1 MRVLL
6 DTHMLIWILNGY
18 EHLIENRE
26 FMDLYMNEIDD
37 IYFSA
42 ISIWEIEL
50 KKMIGKANFTYD
62 GREIYHAALDSN
74 MTPLPLFPKNSL
86 RLEEVKLPHKDPF
99 DRMLLAQAMD
109 NDLVLLTH
117 DPKFKDINDRHVR
130 YLALD

>member
-42 ISIWEIEL
+42 ISIWKIEL

-74 MTPLPLFPKNSL
+74 MTPLSLFPKNSL

-117 DPKFKDINDRHVR
+117 DSKFKDINDRHVR

>member
-18 EHLIENRE
+18 EHLVLNRE
-26 FMDLYMNEIDD
+26 FMDFYLNEIDD
-37 IYFSA
+37 MYFSA

-62 GREIYHAALDSN
+62 GREIYYAALESN

-86 RLEEVKLPHKDPF
+86 RLEEVELSHKDPF

-117 DPKFKDINDRHVR
+117 DSKFKDINDWHVR

>member
-18 EHLIENRE
+18 DRLVENKE
-26 FMDLYMNEIDD
+26 FIDLYMNNIEDM
-37 IYFSA
+37 YFSA

-50 KKMIGKANFTYD
+50 KRLNGKNNFKYD
-62 GREIYHAALDSN
+62 GREIYYAALYSN
-74 MTPLPLFPKNSL
+74 MTPMPLFPKHSL
-86 RLEEVKLPHKDPF
+86 RLEGIELPHKDPF
-99 DRMLLAQAMD
+99 DRMLLAQAVD

-117 DPKFKDINDRHVR
+117 DSKFKDVVDKHVY

>member
-42 ISIWEIEL
+42 VSIWEIEL

-86 RLEEVKLPHKDPF
+86 RLEEDELPHKDPF

-117 DPKFKDINDRHVR
+117 DSKFKDINDRHVR
-130 YLALD
+130 YLAID

>member
-86 RLEEVKLPHKDPF
+86 RLEEVELPHKDPF

-117 DPKFKDINDRHVR
+117 DSKFKDINNRHVR